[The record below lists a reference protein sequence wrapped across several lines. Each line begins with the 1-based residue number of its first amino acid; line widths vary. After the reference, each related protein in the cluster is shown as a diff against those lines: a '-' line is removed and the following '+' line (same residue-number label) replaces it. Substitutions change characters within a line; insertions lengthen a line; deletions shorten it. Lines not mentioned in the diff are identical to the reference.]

1 MKWTRAL
8 NPVSIKSFWRCL
20 IIGIEL
26 TRASTEQDNSR
37 AAGYLYLFSDRE
49 VHEWRKFNFN
59 ETILEAGEDPNL
71 YNEKKMKCKASKFK
85 LVAAFQHGARID
97 RDQTRVI
104 WSYFGFLI
112 GARNGAFGH

>member
-1 MKWTRAL
+1 M
-8 NPVSIKSFWRCL
+8 SGGS
-20 IIGIEL
+20 
-26 TRASTEQDNSR
+26 
-37 AAGYLYLFSDRE
+37 Y
-49 VHEWRKFNFN
+49 FNG
-59 ETILEAGEDPNL
+59 TILEAGEDPNL

-112 GARNGAFGH
+112 GARNGAFGHYMLTVSLNLFGRSLSLVFVL